1 MVGCKLKSRYS
12 RLVNFSQPLCNRH
25 YKLNICLLLLGLKLP
40 CYAPLKK
47 SGNCSSFDGS
57 YSVFSIS
64 VDLMFL
70 FVIDLVNFNIPSCM
84 TLKSFSFRLI
94 FSRTAPSFSDM
105 TM

>member
-1 MVGCKLKSRYS
+1 MLNCIYISQYS
-12 RLVNFSQPLCNRH
+12 RLVNISQLQYNRH

-70 FVIDLVNFNIPSCM
+70 LVIVLVNFSIPPCM
-84 TLKSFSFRLI
+84 TLKSFSFRFM